1 VTTSPA
7 PAPPAVPRAL
17 KSLPGPRPLPVL
29 GNLLKLGPP
38 TLHLQLEEWA
48 RTYGE
53 AYCCYFGRRPA
64 LVVSH
69 PEVVRKALLERPAT
83 FRRPRN
89 LEKATKSLRMNGV
102 LTAEGD
108 DWRRQ
113 RKLLNLGFSPPNLET
128 FFPSM
133 VTITQRLAGVLE
145 REGRQGAPV
154 DILSVLMRYT
164 VDVTSIISFGMDLN
178 TLEQGSHPLQRY
190 LEQFLPALN
199 QRLLAPFPYWKLLP
213 SARRM
218 EHAVA
223 ETRKAIQELV
233 DSTRR
238 TLEREPERAAKPRN
252 MLEAMLVARDEEG
265 GGARFTD
272 DEIFANVLTL
282 LVGGE
287 DTTANTLAWML
298 YYVASMPAVQARAR
312 QEVDAVVGPE
322 LAPTLAQLRQL
333 PYLAGVAQETLRLR
347 STVPFIFLETLED
360 AVVGDVAVPKGT
372 LVLGLT
378 RLSCL
383 AETHFG
389 DAKGFRPERWL
400 SEPPPDTQPHSPR
413 QLLSFGSGGRVCP
426 GRNLALMEC
435 ALAPCAVLRHL
446 EVEVVDPSA
455 PVHEVN
461 AFSVG
466 PVGIRLR
473 FKPRASA

>member
-1 VTTSPA
+1 MTV
-7 PAPPAVPRAL
+7 PPASSGARAL
-17 KSLPGPRPLPVL
+17 KSLPGPRPLPLL

-48 RTYGE
+48 RSYGE
-53 AYCCYFGRRPA
+53 AFCCYFGLRPA
-64 LVVSH
+64 LVISN
-69 PEVVRKALLERPAT
+69 PEVIRKALLDRPAT
-83 FRRPRN
+83 FRRPKN
-89 LEKATKSLRMNGV
+89 LAKATESLQMNGV
-102 LTAEGD
+102 FTAEGE

-128 FFPSM
+128 FFPSLA
-133 VTITQRLAGVLE
+133 TITQRLAGVLE
-145 REGRQGAPV
+145 RDGRQGAAV

-164 VDVTSIISFGMDLN
+164 VDVTSIVSFGMDLN
-178 TLEQGSHPLQRY
+178 TLEQGSHPLQKY
-190 LEQFLPALN
+190 IEQFLPALH

-218 EHAVA
+218 DHAVA

-233 DSTRR
+233 DTTRR
-238 TLEREPERAAKPRN
+238 TLEREPERAARPRN

-287 DTTANTLAWML
+287 DTTANTLSWML
-298 YYVASMPAVQARAR
+298 YYMAAMPAVQARAR
-312 QEVDAVVGPE
+312 QEVDAVVSPE
-322 LAPTLAQLRQL
+322 LVPTLAQLRQL
-333 PYLAGVAQETLRLR
+333 PYLAGVAQEALRLR
-347 STVPFIFLETLED
+347 STVPLLFLETLED
-360 AVVGDVAVPKGT
+360 TVVGDVAVTKGT
-372 LVLGLT
+372 MVLGLT
-378 RLSCL
+378 RLPCL
-383 AETHFG
+383 EDAHFG
-389 DAKGFRPERWL
+389 DAKSFRPERWL
-400 SEPPPDTQPHSPR
+400 PEPPSDTQPHSPR
-413 QLLSFGSGGRVCP
+413 QMLQFGSGGRVCP

-446 EVEVVDPSA
+446 EVEVADPDA
-455 PVHEVN
+455 PIQEIN

-466 PVGIRLR
+466 PVGMRLR